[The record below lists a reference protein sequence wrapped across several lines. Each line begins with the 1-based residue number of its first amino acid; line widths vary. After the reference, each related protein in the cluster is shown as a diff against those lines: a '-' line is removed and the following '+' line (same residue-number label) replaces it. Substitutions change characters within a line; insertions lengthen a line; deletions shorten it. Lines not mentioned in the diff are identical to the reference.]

1 MHAPLTPEQSRG
13 HEIEA
18 FKMRAYHDKGL
29 VVVSVADPR
38 LSWIEREILYMVATR
53 FFGQR
58 RRFNNG
64 H

>member
-1 MHAPLTPEQSRG
+1 MHAPMTSEQSRR

-18 FKMRAYHDKGL
+18 FKMQAYHDRGL

-38 LSWIEREILYMVATR
+38 LSWLEREVLHLMATKL
-53 FFGQR
+53 FGR
-58 RRFNNG
+58 RRRPSNG